1 MFSSCFQII
10 HGFSVSKEGWETG
23 CLTGDAPG
31 SVLLDCKERD
41 FCTGAVAEA
50 LLQQLWLLSMEVLVP
65 SLGTC
70 IVQHLSFASRGDFGC
85 YMCACTCTRAKLDLS
100 MTDLEQGLPP
110 AARTL
115 CASCMWHCGWP
126 CKVAPATGQGPA
138 GDCICHS
145 GCLVKQMRV

>member
-50 LLQQLWLLSMEVLVP
+50 LLQQLWLLSVEVLVP

-70 IVQHLSFASRGDFGC
+70 LLLPEVILAV
-85 YMCACTCTRAKLDLS
+85 TCVHALV
-100 MTDLEQGLPP
+100 QGLN
-110 AARTL
+110 L
-115 CASCMWHCGWP
+115 
-126 CKVAPATGQGPA
+126 
-138 GDCICHS
+138 I
-145 GCLVKQMRV
+145 